1 MWLLKKQGYHGK
13 AMTERLKTFIS
24 NELID
29 VCSEESKKQ

>member
-13 AMTERLKTFIS
+13 AMTEKLKTFIS
-24 NELID
+24 NELIG